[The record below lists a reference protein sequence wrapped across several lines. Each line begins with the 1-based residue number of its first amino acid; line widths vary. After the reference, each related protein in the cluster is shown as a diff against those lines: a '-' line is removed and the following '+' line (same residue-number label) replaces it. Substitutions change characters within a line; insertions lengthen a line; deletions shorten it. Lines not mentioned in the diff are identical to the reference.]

1 MADGSNSTMSEG
13 DPPVAAQ
20 VVSGHLEMP
29 GHLEMTPGQSPME
42 TEEPSA
48 RTRRRADEAEI
59 AERGTPPKRP
69 PPPDGNEGHLEMTGH
84 LEMPQGGKKQLRQLS
99 WRETVRFSSSILEN
113 PRLPIIPLGATENR
127 PAGAKKPI
135 PLGATD
141 RQVQRSRTLPVARGR
156 ARVLDTRRALG
167 Y

>member
-48 RTRRRADEAEI
+48 RARRRADEAEI

-69 PPPDGNEGHLEMTGH
+69 PPPDGNEGHPEMTGH
-84 LEMPQGGKKQLRQLS
+84 LDIPAQQ
-99 WRETVRFSSSILEN
+99 
-113 PRLPIIPLGATENR
+113 PRVPLGRLLTRRRAPSE
-127 PAGAKKPI
+127 A
-135 PLGATD
+135 PLASGGTWGEPRERA
-141 RQVQRSRTLPVARGR
+141 PPKVAAREGREERDETGRMGGR
-156 ARVLDTRRALG
+156 AP
-167 Y
+167 

>member
-48 RTRRRADEAEI
+48 RARRRADEAEI

-69 PPPDGNEGHLEMTGH
+69 PPPAGNEGHPEMTGH
-84 LEMPQGGKKQLRQLS
+84 LDIPQGGA
-99 WRETVRFSSSILEN
+99 ETAAAIVVAGGVQGGGSRASVR
-113 PRLPIIPLGATENR
+113 GT
-127 PAGAKKPI
+127 G
-135 PLGATD
+135 
-141 RQVQRSRTLPVARGR
+141 RGR
-156 ARVLDTRRALG
+156 RRREDAG
-167 Y
+167 QPPDPPGESRWDSWK